1 MDTKLIGRRIKIAR
15 EAKKLTQEQLAE
27 MVNLSQ
33 MHVSVLERGQ
43 KPPKLETLVK
53 LANILDVSGDFLL
66 QDVIDHSKT
75 IPATEV
81 TLLIS
86 SLPEHEQCRIL
97 QAVRAYTD
105 AFSNET
111 K

>member
-1 MDTKLIGRRIKIAR
+1 MYSKPIGRRIKLAR

-27 MVNLSQ
+27 MVDLSP

-43 KPPKLETLVK
+43 KPPKLETLIK

-66 QDVIDHSKT
+66 QDVIAYSKT
-75 IPATEV
+75 IPSTEV

-86 SLPEHEQCRIL
+86 SLPENEQNRIL
-97 QAVRAYTD
+97 QSVRAYVEAYSKELT
-105 AFSNET
+105 
-111 K
+111 

>member
-27 MVNLSQ
+27 MVNLSP

-86 SLPEHEQCRIL
+86 SLPEHEQRRIL

-105 AFSNET
+105 AISKET